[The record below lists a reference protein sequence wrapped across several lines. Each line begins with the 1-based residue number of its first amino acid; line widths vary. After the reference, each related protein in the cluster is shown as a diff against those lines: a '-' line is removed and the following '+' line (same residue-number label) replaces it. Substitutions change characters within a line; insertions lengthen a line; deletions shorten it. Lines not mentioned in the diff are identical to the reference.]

1 MRSGKLPRY
10 GDRVALGKAKLQVS
24 PFCIGMTRDSNVIE
38 AAFDLGI
45 NFFFLSTDLHWGQY
59 ESNRVGLK
67 NLFKRPGARDQVV
80 VCASSYMIAA
90 TFTHGAFRETVEAI
104 PGLGHI
110 DIVCAGG
117 MYSQDT
123 ARRMPI
129 LEQFLEQKTFGS
141 RALAASY
148 HEREAART
156 ALVTHSVDAAFV
168 RYNPLHHGGRADLFP
183 LLPSD
188 AAPLFAFKTS
198 DGYVAPEVLKQ
209 LGLEDDHWLPS
220 RSDFYR
226 YALTEEKLDGILF
239 SPTQVEHLHQI
250 AGALEKG
257 PLQPE
262 EIEYLETLSLH
273 VHSPPSTDPSV
284 ST

>member
-1 MRSGKLPRY
+1 MIE
-10 GDRVALGKAKLQVS
+10 DRPPAPWIAVHGLIRRDVS
-24 PFCIGMTRDSNVIE
+24 IDGW
-38 AAFDLGI
+38 FDLQ
-45 NFFFLSTDLHWGQY
+45 FMQ
-59 ESNRVGLK
+59 
-67 NLFKRPGARDQVV
+67 
-80 VCASSYMIAA
+80 AA
-90 TFTHGAFRETVEAI
+90 
-104 PGLGHI
+104 
-110 DIVCAGG
+110 
-117 MYSQDT
+117 
-123 ARRMPI
+123 
-129 LEQFLEQKTFGS
+129 
-141 RALAASY
+141 
-148 HEREAART
+148 
-156 ALVTHSVDAAFV
+156 
-168 RYNPLHHGGRADLFP
+168 
-183 LLPSD
+183 
-188 AAPLFAFKTS
+188 
-198 DGYVAPEVLKQ
+198 LKQ